1 MDKWL
6 LDLIHENQGD
16 GLILY
21 VFLTATIAALLSFFI
36 GLERQLRGE
45 AAGVRTHSLM
55 ALGSSLLMT
64 LSIWAIR
71 MADGSI
77 DIVNGTMSADLNY
90 DTSRIAAAVITGIGF
105 LGGGV
110 IVRDKFSVKGLATA
124 STLWICT
131 AIGLACGS
139 GFVLE
144 AVIFTV
150 LTLVLLIILGR
161 LLDFIDDKRPFVI
174 LKSAPDFAIAERAR
188 DICEANG
195 LELKVVRIIGCD
207 DESVTARVIFIHGT
221 TENAMRYFS
230 HLICRENGVEVI
242 EDNKNHKNEK

>member
-6 LDLIHENQGD
+6 LHLIREYQGD
-16 GLILY
+16 GIILY
-21 VFLTATIAALLSFFI
+21 VFLTASIAAVLSFFI

-77 DIVNGTMSADLNY
+77 DIVSGTMSSDLNY

-131 AIGLACGS
+131 AIGLACGA

-144 AVIFTV
+144 AVIFTA

-161 LLDFIDDKRPFVI
+161 LLEYIDDKRPYVM
-174 LKSAPDFAIAERAR
+174 LKSDADFAISERAR
-188 DICEANG
+188 DICESNG
-195 LELKVVRIIGCD
+195 LDLKSVRIVACD
-207 DESVTARVIFIHGT
+207 DDSVTARVIFIHGT
-221 TENAMRYFS
+221 NKNAIRYFT

-242 EDNKNHKNEK
+242 EGK

>member
-6 LDLIHENQGD
+6 LHLIREYQGD
-16 GLILY
+16 GIILY
-21 VFLTATIAALLSFFI
+21 VFLTASVAALLSFFI

-77 DIVNGTMSADLNY
+77 DIVSGTMSSDLNY
-90 DTSRIAAAVITGIGF
+90 DTSRIAAAVVTGIGF

-110 IVRDKFSVKGLATA
+110 IVKDKFSVKGLATA

-131 AIGLACGS
+131 AIGLACGA

-144 AVIFTV
+144 AVIFTA
-150 LTLVLLIILGR
+150 LTLVLLVILGR
-161 LLDFIDDKRPFVI
+161 LLRFIDDRRPYVM
-174 LKSAPDFAIAERAR
+174 LKSGADFAIPERAR
-188 DICEANG
+188 NICEANG
-195 LELKVVRIIGCD
+195 LDLKSVRIVACD

-221 TENAMRYFS
+221 DKNAIRYFA
-230 HLICRENGVEVI
+230 HLICRENGVEVV
-242 EDNKNHKNEK
+242 ENEK